1 MREGSSH
8 SVSESV
14 ATSPL
19 VGSGETSSSSS
30 SSLTSLLATGRGLTV
45 AGDSTSPVG
54 EISVEEVWCG
64 EKAGTA
70 EVLRVLEHQEEVQ
83 VTDQDPA
90 ELLYSSTCVGN
101 NSVESS
107 LYKTE
112 LFYLQ

>member
-19 VGSGETSSSSS
+19 VGSGEPPSSS

-54 EISVEEVWCG
+54 EISVEEVRCG

-70 EVLRVLEHQEEVQ
+70 EVLRVLEHQEEVH

-90 ELLYSSTCVGN
+90 EFHHSSSCVGN